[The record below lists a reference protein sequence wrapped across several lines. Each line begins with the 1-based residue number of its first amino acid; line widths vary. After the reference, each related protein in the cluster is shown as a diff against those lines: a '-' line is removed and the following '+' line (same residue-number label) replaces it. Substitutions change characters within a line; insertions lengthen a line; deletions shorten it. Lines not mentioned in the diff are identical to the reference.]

1 MILPND
7 STRIADENSLLITD
21 IVVELEDGS
30 IVNVEIQKIGYM
42 FPGQRCACYSSD
54 LLLRQYKRV
63 RDKSKSDK
71 FSYRDIKTVYLIV
84 FIEQSGKEFKAFP
97 DTYLHHSKQVFD
109 TGLELEMLQ
118 EFYMIPLD
126 IFRQTQHNK
135 GSITKLD
142 AWLHFISN
150 DDPEVILRVMEAYP
164 QFRTY
169 YEELYQMCLNVE
181 ELMNMFSEEL
191 RILDRNT
198 TLLMIDEMQEEMK
211 REISKAQEEASK
223 AQEEVLQYKHQIIQ
237 FMLNEGDT
245 DDKIQRATGL
255 SLEEIA
261 KIRSGMS
268 E

>member
-1 MILPND
+1 
-7 STRIADENSLLITD
+7 
-21 IVVELEDGS
+21 
-30 IVNVEIQKIGYM
+30 
-42 FPGQRCACYSSD
+42 
-54 LLLRQYKRV
+54 
-63 RDKSKSDK
+63 
-71 FSYRDIKTVYLIV
+71 
-84 FIEQSGKEFKAFP
+84 
-97 DTYLHHSKQVFD
+97 
-109 TGLELEMLQ
+109 
-118 EFYMIPLD
+118 MIPLD
-126 IFRQTQHNK
+126 IFRQKQHNK
-135 GSITKLD
+135 SSITKLD

-211 REISKAQEEASK
+211 RDIQKEVNKAKEEISKARREAQEEINKAQEEASK

-261 KIRSGMS
+261 KVRSGMT

>member
-1 MILPND
+1 
-7 STRIADENSLLITD
+7 
-21 IVVELEDGS
+21 
-30 IVNVEIQKIGYM
+30 
-42 FPGQRCACYSSD
+42 
-54 LLLRQYKRV
+54 
-63 RDKSKSDK
+63 
-71 FSYRDIKTVYLIV
+71 
-84 FIEQSGKEFKAFP
+84 
-97 DTYLHHSKQVFD
+97 
-109 TGLELEMLQ
+109 
-118 EFYMIPLD
+118 MIPLD

-261 KIRSGMS
+261 KVRSGMS